1 MRLYGE
7 VGSMAKKNS
16 KPYNNVK
23 RDRTYSYNKKNNY
36 NKVNSKN
43 DKDLES
49 TTRIRVDS
57 YRLNDSE
64 SLDTS
69 FLEGRVQNN
78 SKVNKKKKEQLLSTK
93 KDFSKLFKILKN
105 IFYLGGSFTLLILA
119 FLIINNNF
127 FVDNLAEQE
136 INKVEKKE
144 IVKIIDN
151 NYLFIG
157 EANTKNFDFDTFKL
171 DYHYINSGD
180 DKLLLKDLLSNMK
193 KKIYDFNPS
202 IIFIQ
207 VGMNDIIEERS
218 IDEVLKD
225 LETLILKI
233 KENRPYAD
241 IYLESFYPINKEI
254 EDFSND
260 DYNDI
265 NNNII
270 IDYNKQLKDLCDS
283 LDVNYLDVFSEL
295 SIDNQLNEEYT
306 DDGIILNNNGYKRL
320 YKIIRKI
327 VDDNK

>member
-1 MRLYGE
+1 
-7 VGSMAKKNS
+7 
-16 KPYNNVK
+16 
-23 RDRTYSYNKKNNY
+23 
-36 NKVNSKN
+36 
-43 DKDLES
+43 
-49 TTRIRVDS
+49 
-57 YRLNDSE
+57 
-64 SLDTS
+64 
-69 FLEGRVQNN
+69 
-78 SKVNKKKKEQLLSTK
+78 
-93 KDFSKLFKILKN
+93 
-105 IFYLGGSFTLLILA
+105 
-119 FLIINNNF
+119 
-127 FVDNLAEQE
+127 
-136 INKVEKKE
+136 
-144 IVKIIDN
+144 
-151 NYLFIG
+151 
-157 EANTKNFDFDTFKL
+157 
-171 DYHYINSGD
+171 
-180 DKLLLKDLLSNMK
+180 MK

-283 LDVNYLDVFSEL
+283 LDVNYLDVLSEL

-306 DDGIILNNNGYKRL
+306 DDGLILNNNGYKRL

-327 VDDNK
+327 VDDNKWDGIIIRKRYFY